1 MSDLVIDADIM
12 RAAGVSEHPV
22 SSNARL
28 ILESIKSAGHR
39 MVHTPAIIKEH
50 KRHQSRFAR
59 TWRAS
64 MFSRK
69 LHAPKN
75 ASEDAELRKHLV
87 HAQNVESPNDET
99 AVLKDAHLLEAAAA
113 SDMRVLSKDT
123 TAKRLFQKAVHCLN
137 HTGESN
143 GPMQLFIPIKPS
155 TGSLRVARRFK
166 TGGSALEPTSRSKR
180 GNCRC
185 PSPPDE
191 ILAEM
196 SIISEIK

>member
-50 KRHQSRFAR
+50 KKHQSRFAK

-123 TAKRLFQKAVHCLN
+123 TAKRLFQKGCPL
-137 HTGESN
+137 
-143 GPMQLFIPIKPS
+143 P
-155 TGSLRVARRFK
+155 
-166 TGGSALEPTSRSKR
+166 EPYGRIQWADVTLHPDQTLDWIAQ
-180 GNCRC
+180 GC
-185 PSPPDE
+185 PE
-191 ILAEM
+191 IQDWRLCP
-196 SIISEIK
+196 